1 MTPEQ
6 WGKIEEL
13 FNQAVEMPLDERE
26 LFLNDSCGEDSQL
39 RQQVEKLI
47 QADQEAGNFIES
59 TAPLSHITKLVDGS
73 LSYPEDGLIGKQIGA
88 YKLEREIG
96 RGGMGAV
103 YLASRADNV
112 FFKRVA
118 IKLIKRGMDT
128 DFIVRR
134 FRNERQILANLDH
147 PNIAHLFDGGST
159 EDGLPYFVMEYIEGE
174 PINRYCDKRKLS
186 ISDRLKLF
194 QQVCSAVQYAH
205 LNQIVHRDIKPGN
218 ILVTDE
224 GKPKLLDFGIAKLL
238 NPEFAID
245 TLDPTATAMRL
256 MTPEYASPEQA
267 RGERVTPSSDQY
279 SLGMLLYE
287 LITGHRPYRLNNY
300 LPHEVMRIICET
312 EPEKPSVVIFRVEKV
327 INRDGEEVYLTP
339 ELISAYRHTSPEDL
353 REDLARGLDNIVM
366 QMLRKDK
373 SMRYASIENV
383 IADFNRYLSGFPVT
397 APAYVPSS
405 AKIGRADTGDSQP
418 VQNSIAV
425 LPFKLIEITGEE
437 NTGSKFLGIGLAD
450 SLITRLSNIRRL
462 TVRPTA
468 SVMRYTDHDTNAL
481 AVGKELNV
489 NYVLDGRMLK
499 SGDRIRVTTQLINVH
514 TESPQWAAQFDEKY
528 TDILELQDSISAH
541 VAQELVKKMSG
552 EEREQL
558 SKRSTDNFK
567 AFEAYLRGRYH
578 WHTYTE
584 SGLARAITCFY
595 EAIALDENFAQA
607 YAGLADYHNLLGIT
621 SILSPA
627 DTFPAAKE
635 AAIRALKLDN
645 KLAEVYSSLALT
657 AWAYDWDTEKSEQ
670 FFKRAF
676 ELNNSYAQ
684 AYEWYGHFCTA
695 LARYEEAEKAMKRA
709 MEIDPQSRSVYTMMS
724 RVYYNARRYEEAVKY
739 CDKSLELEPNYYIAL
754 QGAAWSLPKVGRFDD
769 AIAVGRKGVEV
780 SGRNPLTLCSYGRAL
795 AEVGKKDEARE
806 ILNELIETSTKR
818 YVSPFFTAVVLTAL
832 GEYEEAFNHIDK
844 LFEYHDHWAFWLRVE
859 PAFDPLRSDPR
870 FEKALQRIRPLPR
883 DHTGENET
891 IATLTLDAVRTQVE
905 KPFASEQFVGE
916 RNPKTAAMD
925 SSQPTASIVIEKAVE
940 PEPVQETATATG
952 KSQAEKTPSGAETS
966 QTRKLSLLHWAVFAL
981 VFAAVC
987 GIGWYVYKNSTKK
1000 SAPAISPIVEN
1011 RPSAAKSIAILPFKT
1026 AATGETEQ
1034 SISIGIADA
1043 LSSKL
1048 SELKQVS
1055 VRPLSAVRVYLG
1067 KEVTEQ
1073 QAGNELGVEY
1083 VISGVLE
1090 NSEDSVKVSAQM
1102 QQVKDGKVLWADVF
1116 DEKLA
1121 NIANLQSLIAE
1132 RVLRVLK
1139 IELTASERQRLNKRY
1154 TENSDAYQLYLVGR
1168 YHWGKRS
1175 ATALNEAIKY
1185 FNRALQRDE
1194 KFSLAYA
1201 GLADCYLTLGLYQ
1214 VPPPPNALQKAKE
1227 NALKAIALDE
1237 SVAEAHTSLAY
1248 AQFLYDRDYAGAERN
1263 FRRAIE
1269 LNPNYPTAHHWFALM
1284 LAARK
1289 RHDEAFSEIK
1299 LAEQLDQR
1307 SAIIKAAAAT
1317 TLTYARRYDEAL
1329 DYLQKSL
1336 ELDPGLIPAHRLTRW
1351 VYTVRGQYQDA
1362 YEAYQKEK
1370 FFSGD
1375 GENEWY
1381 VVLAQVQAGANKID
1395 EAKLSI
1401 KQAVESPEIKNNPQ
1415 VLSYEIGEAFALLND
1430 PDQALA
1436 WLAKADSVKA
1446 YGFNFAAVD
1455 PLLDNLRTD
1464 ARFNELLRKAL
1475 AVASE

>member
-6 WGKIEEL
+6 WEKIEAL

-26 LFLNDSCGEDSQL
+26 LFLKNSCGADSQL
-39 RQQVEKLI
+39 REQVDKLI
-47 QADQEAGNFIES
+47 KADEEAGNFIES
-59 TAPLSHITKLVDGS
+59 TVPLSHITKLANGS
-73 LSYPEDGLIGKQIGA
+73 LSYTDDGLTGKQIGA

-103 YLASRADNV
+103 YLATRADNV
-112 FFKRVA
+112 FHKRVA

-159 EDGLPYFVMEYIEGE
+159 DDGLPYFVMEYIEGE

-186 ISDRLKLF
+186 IADRLKLF
-194 QQVCSAVQYAH
+194 QQVCSAVHYSH
-205 LNQIVHRDIKPGN
+205 LNQIVHRDIKPSN

-238 NPEFAID
+238 NPEFAFD

-267 RGERVTPSSDQY
+267 RGERVSPASDQY
-279 SLGMLLYE
+279 SLGVLLYE
-287 LITGHRPYRLNNY
+287 LLTGHRPYRLNNY

-312 EPEKPSVVIFRVEKV
+312 EPEKPSVVISRVEKV
-327 INRDGEEVYLTP
+327 INRDGDEIYLTP
-339 ELISAYRHTSPEDL
+339 ELISAYRNTSPEDL
-353 REDLARGLDNIVM
+353 REALASGLDNIVM

-373 SMRYASIENV
+373 SLRYPSIENA
-383 IADFNRYLSGFPVT
+383 IADLNRYLSGFPVT
-397 APAYVPSS
+397 APAYQATPP
-405 AKIGRADTGDSQP
+405 KLGKGDTGESQP

-450 SLITRLSNIRRL
+450 SLITRLSNIRSL

-499 SGDRIRVTTQLINVH
+499 SGDRIRVTTQLINVK

-558 SKRSTDNFK
+558 AKRGTDNFK

-595 EAIALDENFAQA
+595 EAIALDENFAAA
-607 YAGLADYHNLLGIT
+607 YAGLADYHNLLGLT

-645 KLAEVYSSLALT
+645 KLAEVYSSLAIT
-657 AWAYDWDTEKSEQ
+657 AWAYDWDTEKSER
-670 FFKRAF
+670 FFKRAL

-684 AYEWYGHFCTA
+684 AYEWYGHFCTS
-695 LARYEEAEKAMKRA
+695 LARFDEAEKAMKRA

-739 CDKSLELEPNYYIAL
+739 VDKSLDLEPNYYIAL
-754 QGAAWSLPKVGRFDD
+754 QGGAWSLTKVGRFDD
-769 AIAVGRKGVEV
+769 AVAVGRKGVEV

-795 AEVGKKDEARE
+795 AEAGKKDEARE
-806 ILNELIETSTKR
+806 ILRELIETSTKR
-818 YVSPFFTAVVLTAL
+818 YVSPFFTAVVQTAL
-832 GEYEEAFNHIDK
+832 GEYEEAFEQIEK

-859 PAFDPLRSDPR
+859 PALDPLRQDPR
-870 FEKALQRIRPLPR
+870 FEKALLRLKPLPKEN
-883 DHTGENET
+883 TGENET
-891 IATLTLDAVRTQVE
+891 IATLTLDAVHTRIE
-905 KPFASEQFVGE
+905 KPFASEHVVSE
-916 RNPKTAAMD
+916 RDPKTAAMEA
-925 SSQPTASIVIEKAVE
+925 SQPTASLMIDQAVESAPIQETPQVIEPLA
-940 PEPVQETATATG
+940 
-952 KSQAEKTPSGAETS
+952 AEQPPKVIESS
-966 QTRKLSLLHWAVFAL
+966 QTRQLSLLHWAVFAL

-1000 SAPAISPIVEN
+1000 PAPAVTPKVDN
-1011 RPSAAKSIAILPFKT
+1011 RMAAKSIAILPFKT
-1026 AATGETEQ
+1026 TATGETEQ
-1034 SISIGIADA
+1034 SISMGIADA

-1048 SELKQVS
+1048 GELKQVA
-1055 VRPLSAVRVYLG
+1055 VRPISAVRVYLG
-1067 KEVTEQ
+1067 KAVTEQ

-1083 VISGVLE
+1083 IISGTLE
-1090 NSEDSVKVSAQM
+1090 NSEDMVKVSAQM
-1102 QQVKDGKVLWADVF
+1102 QQVKDGKILWADVF
-1116 DEKLA
+1116 DEKLT

-1175 ATALNEAIKY
+1175 AGELNEAIKY
-1185 FNRALQRDE
+1185 FNRALQRDA
-1194 KFSLAYA
+1194 KFPLAYA

-1214 VPPPPNALQKAKE
+1214 VPPPADALQRAKE
-1227 NALKAIALDE
+1227 NAMKAIALDE
-1237 SVAEAHTSLAY
+1237 TLAEAHTSLAY
-1248 AQFLYDRDYAGAERN
+1248 AEFLYDRDYAGAERD

-1284 LAARK
+1284 LAARM
-1289 RHDEAFSEIK
+1289 RHDEAFNEIR

-1317 TLTYARRYDEAL
+1317 ALTYARRYDEAL

-1336 ELDPGLIPAHRLTRW
+1336 ELDPGLIPAHRLMRW
-1351 VYTVRGQYQDA
+1351 LYTVRGQYEEA
-1362 YEAYQKEK
+1362 YDAYQKEK

-1381 VVLAQVQAGANKID
+1381 VVLAQVQAGAHKFD

-1415 VLSYEIGEAFALLND
+1415 VLSYEIGEAYALIND
-1430 PDQALA
+1430 PDQALT

-1475 AVASE
+1475 AMASQ